1 MLFFAITLVTS
12 YNWSVKMAISPDSI
26 SKLDNL
32 GHPFIKEM
40 IINLSEVYDGIDD
53 VADTA
58 PISEQ
63 LTSLIDA
70 LCAKLSPA
78 YVAME
83 SLCTL
88 ISTLDFLRWTAR
100 CNGKSWNPLE
110 QSFQSFCLKQQ
121 SELGIEAILDEASPS
136 LAAFLYNEE
145 YLNVAAVDEQQAEA
159 MLKQWFNL

>member
-1 MLFFAITLVTS
+1 
-12 YNWSVKMAISPDSI
+12 MAISPDSI

-40 IINLSEVYDGIDD
+40 IINLSEVYEGIDA

-58 PISEQ
+58 PIAEQ
-63 LTSLIDA
+63 LTSLIDV

-83 SLCTL
+83 SLYTL

-110 QSFQSFCLKQQ
+110 QSFQSFCLEQQ
-121 SELGIEAILDEASPS
+121 AALNVETILDENSPS
-136 LAAFLYNEE
+136 LAAWLYNEDH
-145 YLNVAAVDEQQAEA
+145 LKVTHVVDRQANTI
-159 MLKQWFNL
+159 LKQWFNL